1 MRLAK
6 TNFIIITL
14 LMTLVPLVGCN
25 HTNLGTGT
33 TPQERVGLDGEYDQ
47 SGLAKRVVQAFKE
60 DANLAG
66 IETVYVAQT
75 GSKIVLKGT
84 APNADVLNQMVSVA
98 QTVEGVSQVETSQ
111 VTVRP

>member
-1 MRLAK
+1 MIPQK
-6 TNFIIITL
+6 THLIIITL
-14 LMTLVPLVGCN
+14 LIALVPLAGCN

-47 SGLAKRVVQAFKE
+47 SGLAKRVVQGFRE
-60 DANLAG
+60 DSNLAG
-66 IETVYVAQT
+66 IQTVYVAQS
-75 GSKIVLKGT
+75 GSTIVLKGT
-84 APNADVLNQMVSVA
+84 APNAEVLNQMVSVA